1 MPPQLKKRFADS
13 LKYLSANL
21 ADIIEGG
28 FFTKSPPHFVEE
40 LLLGFSNFK
49 QIVATPD
56 APVENL
62 KNNILAT
69 LFAGNT
75 SRLKELLNIANDT
88 AKNPELGETDEKY
101 LRQALTAL
109 VRYKHL
115 VNDHWDLKTQT
126 THLKNLLTAKVR
138 SADPGHMGYATWED
152 QQDIAAWQR
161 PYIFSEAI
169 TFQMTSGCSNFCR
182 RCNEWALPK
191 VRNHFSHDAVNTF
204 IDTFIAHG
212 NTDLALYGGSD
223 PLDWCDDSHDI
234 THVLKHLKETSRFSL
249 LTKIPKGKG
258 HLAKALTK
266 ARIPMSV
273 SLTDRNRERIFRL
286 EQQMG
291 QAFTKQH
298 ATADLLIPA
307 GLDED
312 FATVKPSITDSYGT
326 EISLDGCFC
335 VIPAFTSA
343 LHPFGHKKIKIT
355 KDTRFIPRK
364 KIGRPALL
372 VDYFKPLEVVTEQGA
387 TVLHTLIDVQVEN
400 ILFDNG
406 TDELTP
412 PGMRS
417 IREYF
422 DVFSDKARLK
432 RKSMTPSVVK
442 KIKAKYLKDRR
453 FKDLG
458 PDEKQGMK
466 NEIVDH
472 IRFTRKEIVEQAR
485 TCSISFFLAAIQAYV
500 QKQPIKCDIIRHLTL
515 LEYGRVK
522 KQFHDIAPAASIAQR
537 LEIPDMD
544 PWPLF
549 RYYALRLVHK
559 GRVKQVDRFI
569 QDVPAVFHPEKD
581 RFIPSGSTD

>member
-1 MPPQLKKRFADS
+1 M
-13 LKYLSANL
+13 
-21 ADIIEGG
+21 
-28 FFTKSPPHFVEE
+28 
-40 LLLGFSNFK
+40 GFSISKN
-49 QIVATPD
+49 IIDTPD
-56 APVENL
+56 ALVEDL
-62 KNNILAT
+62 KNNILAA
-69 LFAGNT
+69 LFAGNI
-75 SRLKELLNIANDT
+75 RHLKALLDQANRT

-115 VNDHWDLKTQT
+115 DNHHSALKTQT
-126 THLKNLLTAKVR
+126 NQLKNLLVNKVR
-138 SADPGHMGYATWED
+138 LADPSHMTYDQWESHL
-152 QQDIAAWQR
+152 DIADWQR

-191 VRNHFSHDAVNTF
+191 VRGHFSYDAVNTF
-204 IDTFIAHG
+204 IDTFLAHG

-223 PLDWCDDSHDI
+223 PLDWSDDSHDI
-234 THVLKHLKETSRFSL
+234 THVLNRLKTNSRFSL

-258 HLAKALTK
+258 RLAKALTK

-273 SLTDRNRERIFRL
+273 SLTDRNRDRINSL

-291 QAFTKQH
+291 QTFTKQH

-312 FATVKPSITDSYGT
+312 FATVKPSITDGYGT
-326 EISLDGCFC
+326 EISLDGCFA

-343 LHPFGHKKIKIT
+343 LHPFGHKKIRIT
-355 KDTRFIPRK
+355 RHTKFIPRK

-372 VDYFKPLEVVTEQGA
+372 VDYFKPLEVVTEQGT
-387 TVLHTLIDVQVEN
+387 TVLQTLLDVQVEN

-422 DVFSDKARLK
+422 DVFSDNARLK

-442 KIKAKYLKDRR
+442 RIKAKYLKGRS
-453 FKDLG
+453 FKDLC
-458 PDEKQGMK
+458 PDKKQGMK
-466 NEIVDH
+466 NEILDH
-472 IRFTRKEIVEQAR
+472 VRFTRKEIVEQAKN
-485 TCSISFFLAAIQAYV
+485 CSLSFFLAAIRAYV
-500 QKQPIKCDIIRHLTL
+500 QHQPVKCQIIRHLTQQ
-515 LEYGRVK
+515 EYCQIKTRLQNINPVE
-522 KQFHDIAPAASIAQR
+522 SIAQR
-537 LEIPDMD
+537 LEMPGMA

-549 RYYALRLVHK
+549 RYYTLRLVHK
-559 GRVKQVDRFI
+559 GRVKQADRFI

-581 RFIPSGSTD
+581 RFIPTST